1 MLVERLYQVWY
12 VYTDGREGCLS
23 RPDEPMTH
31 EHALRFRKGCMQGV
45 KGRRLELREVVG
57 FAKANRWVGWGDG
70 YEGDLNRPDNI
81 LTHQQESREFDGLV
95 AERRFGIWVGYED
108 GREGYLNRPDKP
120 LTYEGAA
127 RFTQGMPG
135 VVEGRRV
142 EIREIGSTP

>member
-1 MLVERLYQVWY
+1 MNDRLYQVWY
-12 VYTDGREGCLS
+12 VYDDGREGCMS
-23 RPDEPMTH
+23 RLDEPMTH

-57 FAKANRWVGWGDG
+57 FAEA
-70 YEGDLNRPDNI
+70 
-81 LTHQQESREFDGLV
+81 SREP
-95 AERRFGIWVGYED
+95 ERRFGIWVGYED

-120 LTYEGAA
+120 LTYEEAA

-142 EIREIGSTP
+142 EIREIEI